1 VNGLTCFPR
10 LEFVERRWRYRRGN
24 HVTIIGPPGSGKTV
38 LGFHLL
44 EHTASRDMPAV
55 MLVKKPTDIEIS
67 AWGKHL
73 RYRKVPTWPPPP
85 SWWSW
90 LPGADSDPP
99 GWLVWP
105 RTRFDPDLDRP
116 HKHDVFRRALMHAYR
131 GGGVFKKRP
140 RIVVTDDAYGL
151 SEILKLR
158 EYLIENWTEARSMGC
173 GQWAYFQRPSHVPLW
188 AYQADHL
195 FLFNEPDKRSRI
207 RFGEIGGIDADMV
220 QETVMQLDQ
229 YQALYIRRA
238 GRRVCIVDR

>member
-1 VNGLTCFPR
+1 MTASALTVFPR
-10 LEFVERRWRYRRGN
+10 QEFTTRRFDYRRGN
-24 HVTIIGPPGSGKTV
+24 HLTIIGPPGSGKTV
-38 LGFHLL
+38 LGFGLL
-44 EHTASRDMPAV
+44 EVTASRAMPAV
-55 MLVKKPTDIEIS
+55 VLVKKPLDYEVDR
-67 AWGKHL
+67 WGKRL
-73 RYRKVPTWPPPP
+73 GYRKVPTWPPPP
-85 SWWSW
+85 TWPWM
-90 LPGADSDPP
+90 DRDPP

-116 HKHDVFRRALMHAYR
+116 HKHEVFRRALMHAYR
-131 GGGVFKKRP
+131 GGGVFKRRP

-195 FLFNEPDKRSRI
+195 FLFNEPDRRSRI
-207 RFGEIGGIDADMV
+207 RYGEIGGIDADLV
-220 QETVMQLDQ
+220 QETVMQLDR